1 MPINHQDDYDTADTD
16 VEPVEVDDVDNTI
29 DVDTESVAT
38 DSDSADSGDEASRL
52 TDADLAEAE
61 SLTVTAKQSIRQQ
74 LEDEV
79 ARFLAQGG
87 RITEVPTD
95 DTVRE

>member
-1 MPINHQDDYDTADTD
+1 MMNNQPDDYEQDQDL
-16 VEPVEVDDVDNTI
+16 DN
-29 DVDTESVAT
+29 DLDKND
-38 DSDSADSGDEASRL
+38 DSDSADLDETESVSLSSESDDTAPNL

-61 SLTVTAKQSIRQQ
+61 SLTVTAKQSIRAQ

-87 RITEVPTD
+87 KITEVPADETIRD
-95 DTVRE
+95 

>member
-1 MPINHQDDYDTADTD
+1 MATIHEDDYDIVDAD
-16 VEPVEVDDVDNTI
+16 VEPVEIDDSDDVETDTVSRDI
-29 DVDTESVAT
+29 DSSEK
-38 DSDSADSGDEASRL
+38 SDDDSRL

-79 ARFLAQGG
+79 ARFLAAGG
-87 RITEVPTD
+87 NIVEVPAD
-95 DTVRE
+95 DSVRD

>member
-1 MPINHQDDYDTADTD
+1 MSNQPDDYDQDLDNEFDKSDDTEGADIEETEAVSLTSDTD
-16 VEPVEVDDVDNTI
+16 
-29 DVDTESVAT
+29 
-38 DSDSADSGDEASRL
+38 DSAPNL

-61 SLTVTAKQSIRQQ
+61 SLTVTAKQSIRAQ

-87 RITEVPTD
+87 KITEVPAD
-95 DTVRE
+95 DTVRD

>member
-29 DVDTESVAT
+29 DVDTESVAI
-38 DSDSADSGDEASRL
+38 DPDSADSGDEVSRL

>member
-1 MPINHQDDYDTADTD
+1 MMSNQPDDYDQDLDNEFDKSDDTEGADIEETEAVSLTSDTD
-16 VEPVEVDDVDNTI
+16 
-29 DVDTESVAT
+29 
-38 DSDSADSGDEASRL
+38 DSAPNL

-61 SLTVTAKQSIRQQ
+61 SLTVTAKQSIRAQ

-87 RITEVPTD
+87 KITEVPAD
-95 DTVRE
+95 DTVRD